1 MIDLDSIRTA
11 TSTGKM
17 EDSRASPDKDVEVK
31 TWRPSSQTYIVLST
45 MCIITLAAALD
56 ATSLS
61 VALPVRRLFL
71 LLHDTNTILTFPLQ
85 IPRQFPRNSTARQ

>member
-1 MIDLDSIRTA
+1 MIDVDSITTA
-11 TSTGKM
+11 TSTGRM
-17 EDSRASPDKDVEVK
+17 EDIRASRDTDVEVK

-61 VALPVRRLFL
+61 VALPVRSFFL
-71 LLHDTNTILTFPLQ
+71 LLHDKHDTKLPPP
-85 IPRQFPRNSTARQ
+85 IP